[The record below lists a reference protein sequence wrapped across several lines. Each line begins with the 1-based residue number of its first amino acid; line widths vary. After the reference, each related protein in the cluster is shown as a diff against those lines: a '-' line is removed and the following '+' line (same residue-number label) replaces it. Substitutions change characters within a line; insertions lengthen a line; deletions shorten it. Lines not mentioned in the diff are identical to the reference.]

1 MYGKVLELESERLI
15 SKGREEGREEGK
27 LQQLIELVKD
37 GLLTINDAAR
47 RAKMSEEKFKGLLL

>member
-15 SKGREEGREEGK
+15 SKGREEGK

-37 GLLTINDAAR
+37 GLLTIDDAAR